1 LLERAGTQTR
11 QFEQEVGVAAETMT
25 AARVMPAPGR
35 VLGLKLDSIPFSS
48 YHLMIIVILGL
59 IGFVDGYDLVMT
71 GSLLVL
77 AKGPLHM
84 TPLEVRYL
92 AVASTLMICVGGFAC
107 SAISDHF
114 SRKTIML
121 IGVAAITFC
130 TLLIPFVQTA
140 DQLIAVRLLTGFG
153 GGFAV
158 SAPFPIA
165 SELMPA
171 QHRRTFSAIY
181 EVALASAFTV
191 LPLVASLLSGNPNS
205 FRLMALPGGLAF
217 FIIPP
222 LIYFLIPESPRWHLR
237 RGHAQ
242 IAVDLVNSIIH
253 RAGDR
258 VPPLTVA
265 SLGDTRVA
273 LREELPPFR
282 ALFGRNQLRWTVVG
296 TSGYVFAGTTFFLT
310 SVLLP
315 KALVDQ
321 GAAVATSFG
330 VATVAFAASMVGKAF
345 TGYLMEII
353 GRRWTIFYAL
363 IGALP
368 GLCLMLLAHR
378 TGGYAA
384 TVIVVGAAIT
394 GFTALS
400 AATAF
405 RIYLAEQFPT
415 ALRGRG
421 HIFGESSGRI
431 FSGVLA
437 PFLMAPFTGSPVIFF
452 GTMLIVASIGAFVP
466 VVFGRETTGQLEAV
480 SEGVPEPA

>member
-1 LLERAGTQTR
+1 MSE
-11 QFEQEVGVAAETMT
+11 AA
-25 AARVMPAPGR
+25 AVVSVSRVPASR
-35 VLGLKLDSIPFSS
+35 VLGQKLDSIPFSP
-48 YHLMIIVILGL
+48 YHLMLIVVLGL

-92 AVASTLMICVGGFAC
+92 AIASTLMICVGGFAC
-107 SAISDHF
+107 SAISDHV
-114 SRKTIML
+114 SRKTVML

-130 TLLIPFVQTA
+130 TLLIPLVQTA

-181 EVALASAFTV
+181 EVSLASAFTV
-191 LPLVASLLSGNPNS
+191 LPLVAALLSGNPNS

-217 FIIPP
+217 FVIPA
-222 LIYFLIPESPRWHLR
+222 LIYFLIPESPRWQLR
-237 RGHAQ
+237 RGHAET
-242 IAVDLVNSIIH
+242 AVDLVNRIIR
-253 RAGDR
+253 RAGNR
-258 VPPLTVA
+258 VPPLTMA
-265 SLGDTRVA
+265 GLGDTRVA
-273 LREELPPFR
+273 VREELPPFST
-282 ALFGRNQLRWTVVG
+282 LFTGGQLRWTAVG

-321 GAAVATSFG
+321 GAAVGLSFG
-330 VATVAFAASMVGKAF
+330 VSSLVFTASIAGKGF
-345 TGYLMEII
+345 TGFLMEII

-363 IGALP
+363 IGSLP

-378 TGGYAA
+378 TGSYAG
-384 TVIVVGAAIT
+384 TVIMIGAAIT

-421 HIFGESSGRI
+421 HIFGESVGRI
-431 FSGVLA
+431 FSGVSA

-452 GTMLIVASIGAFVP
+452 GTMLVVASIGAFIP
-466 VVFGRETTGQLEAV
+466 VVFGRETTGQLEIV
-480 SEGVPEPA
+480 TEGGGGGVPEMA